1 MQPVNAASGPR
12 PPTRSRLSLLLLF
25 ALFASPVILAWL
37 AFYVFPEWRPADTMN
52 HGRLITPIRPLP
64 AFQLATLSADNID
77 ETFLRGKWT
86 LVYLVQGGCAEAC
99 AQQLYKLR
107 QVRLAQGK
115 NIDRLQRLMLWKTGA
130 VSGERQAELER
141 HFPGQVVVPLAGQ
154 EPAGLLE
161 AFVLDAQDPLQAGR
175 FYLVDPLGNL
185 MMSYEPD
192 DEPRG
197 MIKDLERLLKYS
209 GLG

>member
-1 MQPVNAASGPR
+1 MQTVNAAPGPR
-12 PPTRSRLSLLLLF
+12 TRSRLSLLLLF
-25 ALFASPVILAWL
+25 ALFASPVVLAWL
-37 AFYVFPEWRPADTMN
+37 AFYVFPGWRPAGTIN
-52 HGRLITPIRPLP
+52 HGELIEPLRPLP
-64 AFQLATLSADNID
+64 AFRLDAVSGDSVD

-86 LVYLVQGGCAEAC
+86 LVYLARGDCGERCVE
-99 AQQLYKLR
+99 QLYKLR

-115 NIDRLQRLMLWKTGA
+115 NIDRLQRLMLWDASA
-130 VSGERQAELER
+130 VAGERQAELGEY
-141 HFPGQVVVPLAGQ
+141 FPGQVVVSLAGQ
-154 EPAGLLE
+154 DASALLDT
-161 AFVLDAQDPLQAGR
+161 FVLDDHDPMRAGR